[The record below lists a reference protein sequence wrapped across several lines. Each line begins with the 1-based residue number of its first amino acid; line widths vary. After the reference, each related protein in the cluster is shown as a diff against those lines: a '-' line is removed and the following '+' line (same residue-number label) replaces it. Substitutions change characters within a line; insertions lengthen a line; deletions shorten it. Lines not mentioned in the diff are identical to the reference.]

1 MRRGW
6 SGGAGGA
13 AQRHV
18 LWRRGGTH
26 GTRVLRRAP
35 GLRCR
40 RAPGALAASGLGLR
54 GTGCRV
60 EARRLVRAWA
70 PAAFVLS
77 LAAQELA
84 VGSSAGAQTLAITN
98 GKVYTVSGPVLERG
112 TVLIRDGRIAA
123 VGTDV
128 AVPADA
134 QVIDAAGKVV
144 TPGFLDSYTQ
154 LGLVE
159 IGLSAE
165 GTDDRGTTDPRITAA
180 FDVVDGLNPMS
191 TLIPITRVEGITR
204 AVVAPS
210 GGGSLIAGRGAV
222 IDLGGG
228 TVAEMVT
235 RRPVAVFA
243 VLGEAGAAAAGGS
256 RAAAML
262 RLREALQD
270 ALDYARNREA
280 YESARRRPYALSRLD
295 LEALVPVVRGELP
308 LAVRVD
314 RASDI
319 RAALRLADAYRLRLV
334 IVGAAE
340 GWMAAED
347 LRAKRVP
354 VVIDPLANIPR
365 FESLGATLENA
376 ARLNGAGVQVAFA
389 TFDAHNSRKLKQ
401 LAGNA
406 VSYGMPWDAA
416 LRAVTLTPAEIWGVA
431 DRYGSLEPGKDAD
444 VVVWSGDPFEL
455 TTVVEQVIIEG
466 RLMAKDNRQRELLER
481 YRDLKRAPPG

>member
-1 MRRGW
+1 MRRALT
-6 SGGAGGA
+6 GAGTAEGP
-13 AQRHV
+13 
-18 LWRRGGTH
+18 RRVGS
-26 GTRVLRRAP
+26 RV
-35 GLRCR
+35 
-40 RAPGALAASGLGLR
+40 
-54 GTGCRV
+54 T
-60 EARRLVRAWA
+60 VRAWA
-70 PAAFVLS
+70 AGALVLS
-77 LAAQELA
+77 LVARELA
-84 VGSSAGAQTLAITN
+84 VDSTAVAQTLAITN

-128 AVPADA
+128 PVPVGA

-165 GTDDRGTTDPRITAA
+165 GTDDRSTTDPHITAA
-180 FDVVDGLNPMS
+180 FDVVDGLNPAS

-210 GGGSLIAGRGAV
+210 GGGSVIAGRGAV

-243 VLGEAGAAAAGGS
+243 ALGEAGAAAAGGS

-270 ALDYARNREA
+270 ALDYMRNRQA

-308 LAVRVD
+308 LAVRAH

-319 RAALRLADAYRLRLV
+319 RAALRLADEYRLRMV

-340 GWMAAED
+340 GWMAAEA
-347 LRAKRVP
+347 LRAKGVP
-354 VVIDPLANIPR
+354 VVIDPLANIPG

-376 ARLNGAGVQVAFA
+376 ARLNAAGVDVAFA

-455 TTVVEQVIIEG
+455 TTAVEHVIIEG
-466 RLMAKDNRQRELLER
+466 RVMPKGNRQRELLQR
-481 YRDLKRAPPG
+481 YRDLRRVPPR